1 MGPGEKRKPR
11 SCRGFL
17 PPGQSSLRH
26 SVAPVLRPW
35 PSLQRRGQDAT
46 PAVRL
51 SVRKIRYSLYD
62 FSYAA
67 APRSGAQTQPVG
79 LGSAPH
85 LQISFMGPFLKTS

>member
-1 MGPGEKRKPR
+1 M
-11 SCRGFL
+11 
-17 PPGQSSLRH
+17 
-26 SVAPVLRPW
+26 
-35 PSLQRRGQDAT
+35 